1 MLHVATM
8 RADNIMGL
16 VGVAADPGALGRS
29 PVNFVF
35 CFLSANSGRISTA
48 SIFFFKFIV
57 AADPHFTE
65 TLVNTQT
72 KPKP

>member
-16 VGVAADPGALGRS
+16 VGVAADPGAFAGRS
-29 PVNFVF
+29 PVNLFFVIF
-35 CFLSANSGRISTA
+35 FLSAHSGRRPQA
-48 SIFFFKFIV
+48 FFFKFIV

-65 TLVNTQT
+65 TLVNT
-72 KPKP
+72 KP